1 MARSR
6 NIKPSFFDHD
16 GLADNSPIG
25 RLLFIGM
32 WTIADYK
39 GELEWRPKRV
49 KAQLLPY
56 DDCDIE
62 ELAINLEKSGFIRFY
77 SVQGV
82 RYVHVV
88 NFNKHQNPHKNERDK
103 GSDIPSIEQSD
114 TEEDSQ
120 VIENKEVEINR
131 DNIEINRDKNGT
143 APADSLFPLPD
154 PLFLIPDTPE
164 SDEPNS
170 DDDVGDKKR
179 SAKQT
184 YDKQRII
191 NTWNAKADEHG
202 LPKISAISKTVEQGL
217 LRLYKAHV
225 AQCKQLG
232 EKPNDIDTVINGY
245 IQFGYEPTDWAKGAN
260 PTGKKYGITTAL
272 TQHKIDEILDAAL

>member
-77 SVQGV
+77 YVQGIK
-82 RYVHVV
+82 YVHVV

-103 GSDIPSIEQSD
+103 GSDIPSIEQCDSD
-114 TEEDSQ
+114 DVSQ

-131 DNIEINRDKNGT
+131 DNIEINREENGS

-154 PLFLIPDTPE
+154 SLFPLPDSLLLIPEGKEGRKKRD
-164 SDEPNS
+164 SDEKSNS
-170 DDDVGDKKR
+170 PEFIPPEGLNMAAWEEWVSYRKASKLRSYQNNPKSAGSVMTKLVNLSGGDKELQAQIVQQ
-179 SAKQT
+179 S
-184 YDKQRII
+184 IE
-191 NTWNAKADEHG
+191 NAY
-202 LPKISAISKTVEQGL
+202 QGL
-217 LRLYKAHV
+217 FPLKTGQKSHKVNRHKLD
-225 AQCKQLG
+225 
-232 EKPNDIDTVINGY
+232 DIIHTSGS
-245 IQFGYEPTDWAKGAN
+245 F
-260 PTGKKYGITTAL
+260 
-272 TQHKIDEILDAAL
+272 

>member
-154 PLFLIPDTPE
+154 SLFLIPE
-164 SDEPNS
+164 SDS
-170 DDDVGDKKR
+170 
-179 SAKQT
+179 Q
-184 YDKQRII
+184 Q
-191 NTWNAKADEHG
+191 ADE
-202 LPKISAISKTVEQGL
+202 SRFAEFWDM
-217 LRLYKAHV
+217 Y
-225 AQCKQLG
+225 
-232 EKPNDIDTVINGY
+232 
-245 IQFGYEPTDWAKGAN
+245 
-260 PTGKKYGITTAL
+260 GKKTGREQCERKFKKLRACDIEKIFEAL
-272 TQHKIDEILDAAL
+272 PRYIASTPDIQYRKNPATWLNQKCWNDEIQTARKDRHNLEGIVYTSGSF